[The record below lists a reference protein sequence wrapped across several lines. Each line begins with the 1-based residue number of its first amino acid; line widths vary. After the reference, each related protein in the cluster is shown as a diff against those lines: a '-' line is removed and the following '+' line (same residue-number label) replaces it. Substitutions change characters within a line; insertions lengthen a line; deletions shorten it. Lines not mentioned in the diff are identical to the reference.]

1 MPNNIPNNLNKIWL
15 KALITRL
22 NLNLFQG
29 VPVVLQ
35 SEVSECGLSCIVM
48 MCRYYKKDIDLL
60 SLRQRFGLSNHGA
73 TLSQLMHIAQHLG
86 LDTRPLSL
94 ELEELHLLKTP
105 CILHWDLN
113 HFVLFT
119 GLQGQKA
126 IIHDPALGRRKM
138 PLSELSKHFTGVA
151 LELWPNPQFNCN
163 AQRQDIPIFG
173 LLKNIQGIRA
183 FLIKV
188 FALSLL
194 MESINLLLPM
204 GMQLVMDH
212 VILAEDQDLL
222 TLICSALFAFIL
234 CRTVLGLFRSWMSLR
249 VDSLVNIQWKH
260 GFFQHLLKLPLN
272 YFEKRNP
279 GDIQSRFL
287 SLDTVRSTMI
297 SGIVSLS
304 IDGILCLGLLLMMWL
319 YGGMLLAVV
328 LLFSLI
334 YILLRLF
341 SLNRYRQANEEYII
355 QQARSSA
362 HFMES
367 MYAITTLKALGM
379 HHNRAHAW
387 MGLNIQATNAG
398 IQVTRLDLFYGGANA
413 LIHALDQILI
423 LWLGASMV
431 IDQQISLGMFIAFN
445 LYRSQFAERS
455 TSMTNTILQFRMLT
469 LHHARIADIALSP
482 IEPQGI
488 LAPSPEFQHLGRLAA
503 FESQPYVIDTHRS
516 TQSQQHS
523 KSHGIDPDTTQ
534 QHTKSHDTEP
544 DPTQQ
549 HRKSHST
556 EPDKSQQHA
565 NQSEQTTSNSR
576 DPSGHAA
583 TLKILQLN
591 YAHDALSQP
600 IIEQLSLE
608 VKAGESVAIVGASG
622 VGKTTLIKL
631 MTGLLQPDQGHIL
644 FNNLDIH
651 QMGLDRYRQHIACV
665 LQNDQLFAGSIADNI
680 AGFDLSK
687 DMARIVACAKLCH
700 IDHEIM
706 KMPMGYESLISPLG
720 ASLSGGQI
728 QRVLLARAL
737 YRRPAILFMDEAT
750 SHLDPL
756 NENKI
761 NQAIRALDITRIFI
775 AHRPSS
781 IDSADRVIRMR

>member
-15 KALITRL
+15 KALIARL

-173 LLKNIQGIRA
+173 LLKKIQGIRA

-297 SGIVSLS
+297 SGIVSLC

-379 HHNRAHAW
+379 NHNRAHAW

-516 TQSQQHS
+516 PQ
-523 KSHGIDPDTTQ
+523 
-534 QHTKSHDTEP
+534 
-544 DPTQQ
+544 
-549 HRKSHST
+549 
-556 EPDKSQQHA
+556 SQQHA